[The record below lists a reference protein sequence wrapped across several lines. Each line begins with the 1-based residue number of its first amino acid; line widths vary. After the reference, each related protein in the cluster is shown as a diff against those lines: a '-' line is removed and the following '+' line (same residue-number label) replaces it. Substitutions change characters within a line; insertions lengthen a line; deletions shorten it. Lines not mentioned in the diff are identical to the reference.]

1 MTIVAAPDEV
11 RDQVR
16 NLTRMQLIRVV
27 AAWRTDVSNVADPV
41 SAYRVVSSRWRAAIS
56 NCPTRSPASTT

>member
-1 MTIVAAPDEV
+1 MTIVAAPDEL

-16 NLTRMQLIRVV
+16 NLTRMQLIRMV

-41 SAYRVVSSRWRAAIS
+41 TAYRVSSRWRAAIS
-56 NCPTRSPASTT
+56 NSPTR